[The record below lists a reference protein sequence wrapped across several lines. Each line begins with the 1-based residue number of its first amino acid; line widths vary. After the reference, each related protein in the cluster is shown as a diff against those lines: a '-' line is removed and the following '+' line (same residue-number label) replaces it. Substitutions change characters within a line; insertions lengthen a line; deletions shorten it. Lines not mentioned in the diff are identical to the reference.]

1 MPTPTEHRTVQARIL
16 AYAQELGWVYVPRAE
31 AERRRG
37 FDAAAHRNEQARNA
51 SLFFDAV
58 LDAQVRCFNPRYTE
72 APGAL
77 PAQLRLLHT
86 DIYGNREFLAH
97 LRNQGK
103 FFDHQ
108 ENRERDLVLIDYS
121 AEGVPVGGPVGGLS
135 SSPVSTGAG
144 KVSGGPGGPQVG
156 IVAGG
161 VSGGQECPQV
171 GTVVGGV
178 TGGQECPPTR
188 GRNIYEV
195 TEEWVTNNGHHTT
208 REDVVFLINGIPVLV
223 IECKNAT
230 KDEGIALG
238 IDQIRRYHRETPEV
252 MVPQQLFTAT
262 DAIGFRYGVTWN
274 TVYRNIFEWKGGHWV
289 GGHSCPPRGPGAEG
303 TGGAAAPPDLTGEP
317 GGPPTQGFFDPSAS
331 VNPRAHR
338 VPHWHQPGVYCFV
351 TWRMGDSLP
360 REVLDEWR
368 SERDAWLRQNPEPWT
383 EATELEYFDR
393 FSRRMDKWLD
403 AGRGSCPFRDPT
415 LARIV
420 GNTLQHFDGQ
430 HFELVSYVVMPNHVH
445 VLFRPMGEHTVGEI
459 VKSWKGF
466 SAREVNKR
474 LGRTGSLWNDDY
486 WDRLIRNEAHFGKV
500 RDYIHN
506 NPVVSGL
513 KEGEYLLY
521 EKDALTV
528 GGPSSTPHTT
538 SSPPD
543 TTGSSLRSSAGV
555 SGGPGGPPSSIPGR
569 LEAKV
574 KAFCAIPQVL
584 ALLKDYI
591 VFAEKDEE
599 LNKYIL
605 RQHQTTAVERVV
617 HRALDPQRRRGLVWH
632 TQGSGKTF
640 TMIKAAE
647 LLFKAPE
654 ADKPTVLLMIDR
666 NELED
671 QMLKNLAAL
680 GLGNVEHAESISKL
694 NKLLKDDYRG
704 IIVCMVHKFRD
715 MPANINTRRNIYV
728 LIDEAH
734 RTTGGD
740 LGNFLMAGLPNA
752 SYLGFTGTPID
763 KTAYG
768 RGTFKTFGGEDDKGY
783 LHKYSIADSIADGTT
798 LPLYYNLA
806 PNELLVPHETLDKE
820 FLSLAEAEGM
830 ADIEHLNK
838 VLDRAVNL
846 KNFLKGKERIK
857 KVAEF
862 VAKHYKEN
870 VEPLGYKAFLVGVDR
885 EACALYKHALDQY
898 LPPEYSAVV
907 YTGNNNDSAA
917 LKEFHLDE
925 TKERQIRKA
934 FTKLEQHPKILIVTE
949 KLLTGFDAPVLYAM
963 YLDKPMR
970 DHTLLQA
977 IARVN
982 RPYENE
988 EAGMVKPHGFVL
1000 DFVGIFDKLE
1010 KALAFDSDEINA
1022 IVKDIALLKGLF
1034 KSKMEQK
1041 VPGWLALVGG
1051 RFDDRDVDTLIEHF
1065 RDPERRKEF
1074 FKEYKEI
1081 EMLYEIIS
1089 PDAFL
1094 RPWIDTYATLSAI
1107 YHVVRKAYA
1116 RRVEVDREFQRKTN
1130 NLVQEHIDAYQVNGP
1145 LDLVEINE
1153 RTIELIKQK
1162 NAGDGTKVI
1171 NLVKS
1176 IGKKAEEQS
1185 DDPYLI
1191 AMAERA
1197 KAVQESFENRQI
1209 GTAEALADLL
1219 KEVERNEERRKEQ
1232 AAKGFDGL
1240 TYFVYR
1246 TLLDAEVGDAEAVS
1260 RKIKE
1265 AFVALPHWKQ
1275 SEKDLRELRKKVTF
1289 AIYAQEED
1297 LEKVTRLVE
1306 DLFTLLEKANTI

>member
-1 MPTPTEHRTVQARIL
+1 MPTPGEHKTVQARIL
-16 AYAQELGWVYVPRAE
+16 AYAQELGWAVVPREE

-37 FDAAAHRNEQARNA
+37 FDAAVQGSEPADRGWRARNA
-51 SLFFDAV
+51 SLFFDE
-58 LDAQVRCFNPRYTE
+58 LLHAQVRRFNPLYAE

-77 PAQLRLLHT
+77 PGKLRHLHA

-103 FFDHQ
+103 FFDHE

-121 AEGVPVGGPVGGLS
+121 AIGGPSVGGAPA
-135 SSPVSTGAG
+135 PPQSTGTG
-144 KVSGGPGGPQVG
+144 SVSGGPGGPP
-156 IVAGG
+156 
-161 VSGGQECPQV
+161 PQDNNV
-171 GTVVGGV
+171 
-178 TGGQECPPTR
+178 
-188 GRNIYEV
+188 YEV

-208 REDVVFLINGIPVLV
+208 RQDVVFLINGIPVLV
-223 IECKNAT
+223 VECKNAT

-238 IDQIRRYHRETPEV
+238 IDQLRRYQRETPEV

-262 DAIGFRYGVTWN
+262 DAIGFKYGVTWN
-274 TVYRNIFEWKGGHWV
+274 MVNRNIFEWKLVRDTV
-289 GGHSCPPRGPGAEG
+289 GGPPGPPVRS
-303 TGGAAAPPDLTGEP
+303 GGGNGGGP
-317 GGPPTQGFFDPSAS
+317 GGPPTGRFFDPYSS
-331 VNPRAHR
+331 VNPREHR
-338 VPHWHQPGVYCFV
+338 LPHWHQPGVYCSV

-360 REVLDEWR
+360 REVLDEWTA
-368 SERDAWLRQNPEPWT
+368 ERDAWLRAHPEPWT
-383 EATELEYFDR
+383 EAIELEYFDR

-403 AGRGSCPFRDPT
+403 AGKGSCPFRDPA

-420 GNTLQHFDGQ
+420 GDTLQHFDGQ

-445 VLFRPMGEHTVGEI
+445 VLFRPLGDHTVGDI
-459 VKSWKGF
+459 VKSWKSF

-474 LGRTGSLWNDDY
+474 LDKKGALWMDDY
-486 WDRLIRNEAHFGKV
+486 WDRLIRNEDHFKQA
-500 RDYIHN
+500 RNYIRN
-506 NPVVSGL
+506 NPTESGL
-513 KEGEYLLY
+513 KAGEYLLY
-521 EKDALTV
+521 EKDELTV
-528 GGPSSTPHTT
+528 GGPPGPPH
-538 SSPPD
+538 
-543 TTGSSLRSSAGV
+543 RSGAEL
-555 SGGPGGPPSSIPGR
+555 SGGPGGPPSGNAAATGISGGPGGPPSEYTPGR

-574 KAFCAIPQVL
+574 KTFCAIPQVL

-599 LNKYIL
+599 LNKFIL

-617 HRALDPQRRRGLVWH
+617 HRALDPVKRRGLVWH

-694 NKLLKDDYRG
+694 NRLLKDDYRG
-704 IIVCMVHKFRD
+704 IVVCMVHKFRD
-715 MPANINTRRNIYV
+715 MPANINTRKNIYV

-806 PNELLVPHETLDKE
+806 PNELLVPHDTLDKE
-820 FLSLAEAEGM
+820 FLSLAEAEGL

-846 KNFLKGKERIK
+846 KNFLKGKERIR

-862 VAKHYKEN
+862 VAKHYTEN

-885 EACALYKHALDQY
+885 EACALYKHALDEF
-898 LPPEYSAVV
+898 LPAEYSEVV
-907 YTGNNNDSAA
+907 YTGNNNDTAT

-925 TKERQIRKA
+925 KKERQIRKA
-934 FTKLEQHPKILIVTE
+934 FTKLDQQPKILIVTE
-949 KLLTGFDAPVLYAM
+949 KLLTGYDAPVLYAM

-988 EAGMVKPHGFVL
+988 QAEMVKPHGFVL

-1010 KALAFDSDEINA
+1010 KALAFDSEEINA

-1034 KSKMEQK
+1034 KNKMEQK
-1041 VPGWLALVGG
+1041 VPAYLQLIGG
-1051 RFDDRDVDTLIEHF
+1051 RFDDRDVDGLIEHF

-1074 FKEYKEI
+1074 FKEYKEV

-1094 RPWIDTYATLSAI
+1094 RPYIDTYATLSAI
-1107 YHVVRKAYA
+1107 YQVVRKAYTK
-1116 RRVEVDREFQRKTN
+1116 RVEVDREFQRKTAA
-1130 NLVQEHIDAYQVNGP
+1130 LVQQNITVGDVSAPMEFVP
-1145 LDLVEINE
+1145 INE

-1162 NAGDGTKVI
+1162 HAGDGTKVI
-1171 NLVKS
+1171 NLIKS
-1176 IGKKAEEQS
+1176 IEKHADEHS

-1197 KAVQESFENRQI
+1197 RAVQESFESRQTS
-1209 GTAEALADLL
+1209 TADALADLM
-1219 KEVERNEERRKEQ
+1219 KEVELNEQRKQEQ

-1246 TLLDAEVGDAEAVS
+1246 TLLDAKVNDAEAVS

-1265 AFVALPHWKQ
+1265 AFVAFPHWKT

-1289 AIYAQEED
+1289 AIYAQLDD
-1297 LEKVTRLVE
+1297 LDQVTRVV
-1306 DLFTLLEKANTI
+1306 DGLFTLLEKADRI